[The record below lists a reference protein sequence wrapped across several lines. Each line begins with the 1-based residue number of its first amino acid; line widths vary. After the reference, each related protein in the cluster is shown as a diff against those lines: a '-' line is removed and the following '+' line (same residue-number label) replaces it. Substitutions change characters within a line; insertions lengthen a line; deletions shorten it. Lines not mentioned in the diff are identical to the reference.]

1 MYLKQNK
8 KHWIINLIISLT
20 LLTGCHVMLIGAY
33 DQVTDESI
41 QKIQSE
47 VSSLIVTI
55 ENNIAADDE
64 DSNKLLT
71 GMVGAAKE
79 SLGSNWPGI
88 KDVATTSFKSLA
100 QHLADIEQMKLNG
113 TITPQKAALL
123 IGMQKDAVKIA
134 IATEEGLGLLA
145 AE

>member
-1 MYLKQNK
+1 MALN
-8 KHWIINLIISLT
+8 INV
-20 LLTGCHVMLIGAY
+20 LLSDML
-33 DQVTDESI
+33 
-41 QKIQSE
+41 
-47 VSSLIVTI
+47 
-55 ENNIAADDE
+55 
-64 DSNKLLT
+64 
-71 GMVGAAKE
+71 GAAKE

-100 QHLADIEQMKLNG
+100 QHFADIEQMKLNG

-145 AE
+145 AEAALNAALDVVRNAVNTAIGFALI